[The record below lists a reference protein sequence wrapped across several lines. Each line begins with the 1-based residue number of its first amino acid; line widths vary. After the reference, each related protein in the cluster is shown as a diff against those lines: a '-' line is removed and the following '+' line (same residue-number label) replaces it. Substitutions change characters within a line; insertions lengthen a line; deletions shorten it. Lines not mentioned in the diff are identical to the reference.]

1 MLTGL
6 SLYLIFS
13 ILLDKN
19 LATSWALLPKFK
31 PLLLNVKVWF
41 CLSKLTENGF
51 TVELGTFPLTN
62 ETSVE
67 LSTYSKFSGSV
78 TL

>member
-1 MLTGL
+1 
-6 SLYLIFS
+6 
-13 ILLDKN
+13 
-19 LATSWALLPKFK
+19 
-31 PLLLNVKVWF
+31 F